1 MYVYVH
7 KLLQTHFHCH
17 LSFSPSPLIFTM
29 LVESPQCVTG
39 MMTFG
44 PHLSALWEHGA
55 PGSPVHEVV
64 CDNVAVRCG
73 QKAFGSKPPAFEY
86 SSTVVSLLIKMNKK

>member
-44 PHLSALWEHGA
+44 PHLSALWEHSA
-55 PGSPVHEVV
+55 HHGSPVHGVV
-64 CDNVAVRCG
+64 CGNDNVAVRCG
-73 QKAFGSKPPAFEY
+73 QKTFGSNLPLL
-86 SSTVVSLLIKMNKK
+86 SIHQQLCLCSLK